1 MGLFLHYRTDKYEP
15 TELTKNNAKNSPL
28 SNEEIDSNFRSIQLE
43 MENKANVKDAQ
54 FTGIT
59 RFSMA
64 DDGGGSAIVV
74 PKGTQSERPK
84 NPDEGMIRYNTDSQA
99 FEGFR
104 NGAWGDI
111 GEGAV
116 GGGTD
121 RIFYI
126 CDTKMTSNFA
136 IPAGKNAL
144 TVGPL
149 NIGEYEITMQGD
161 SRLVVL

>member
-1 MGLFLHYRTDKYEP
+1 MALFLHYRTDKYKSNG
-15 TELTKNNAKNSPL
+15 LTGNNAKNSPL

-59 RFSMA
+59 YFSK
-64 DDGGGSAIVV
+64 DGDGGGSAIVM
-74 PKGTQSERPK
+74 PQGTQDQRPK
-84 NPDEGMIRYNTDSQA
+84 NPVDGMIRYNTTNKA
-99 FEGFR
+99 FEGYR
-104 NGAWGDI
+104 NGGWGDI

-136 IPAGKNAL
+136 IPEGKNAL

>member
-1 MGLFLHYRTDKYEP
+1 MTLFLHYRTDKYKS
-15 TELTKNNAKNSPL
+15 TGLTGNNAKNSPL

-43 MENKANVKDAQ
+43 MENKANVVDAQ

-59 RFSMA
+59 RFSND
-64 DDGGGSAIVV
+64 DDGGCSAIVI
-74 PKGTQSERPK
+74 PKGYQDQRPEV
-84 NPDEGMIRYNTDSQA
+84 PEEGMIRFNKTNKA

-104 NGAWGDI
+104 NGSWGDI

-136 IPAGKNAL
+136 IPEGKNAL